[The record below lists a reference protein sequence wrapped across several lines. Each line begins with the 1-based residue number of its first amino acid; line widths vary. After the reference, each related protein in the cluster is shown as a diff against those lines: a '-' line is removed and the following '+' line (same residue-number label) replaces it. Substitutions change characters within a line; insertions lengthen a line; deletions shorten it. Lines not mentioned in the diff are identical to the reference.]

1 MAYISRIPDGEW
13 KPEPGNK
20 PSGPEKWGIG
30 KPEHAIPR
38 SERKYPE
45 ACRNI
50 I

>member
-30 KPEHAIPR
+30 KPEHAIPSGWAR
-38 SERKYPE
+38 GY
-45 ACRNI
+45 CDL
-50 I
+50 